1 VADFAVEMGK
11 AISMPIRTAAMAALP
26 TTAERGIRMR
36 FGLSPW
42 KNPTEY
48 TQNPAGILVRKFTIS
63 GPVIPPDT
71 GA

>member
-1 VADFAVEMGK
+1 MIRGSMPRDSDPWAGAVADFAVERGN

-26 TTAERGIRMR
+26 TTAERGTRMR

-48 TQNPAGILVRKFTIS
+48 T
-63 GPVIPPDT
+63 
-71 GA
+71 